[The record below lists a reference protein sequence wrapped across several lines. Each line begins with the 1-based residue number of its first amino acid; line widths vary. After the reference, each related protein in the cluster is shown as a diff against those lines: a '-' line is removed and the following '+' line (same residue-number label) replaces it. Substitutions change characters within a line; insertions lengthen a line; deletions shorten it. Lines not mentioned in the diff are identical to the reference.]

1 MHRTLCRAVSLVWL
15 PALVGAGLVCT
26 AQSGPE
32 SQQRI
37 EALLAEV
44 SQAQQTQDHSR
55 LRAAYAEI
63 AALRPDTPEY
73 QRGLGL
79 ACYLGGDYAG
89 AITALERAASL
100 QPELA
105 GVSLYLGISY
115 YRANRFQEAVEA
127 LERAPELDS
136 GAPAAQF
143 WLGASYRALGR
154 HAEAVPMLEAAH
166 EKAKSD
172 PEILL
177 LLTRTYSEHAAGWFR
192 QLLAVAGTSAPARL
206 LRAEE
211 LAMDG
216 VDQAAMKETDA
227 ALEQDPGLIG
237 LHLLRGQILW
247 AAEDFA
253 KSADEF
259 QRELEN
265 DPLSAEAHLMLGA
278 YRLDLGDASTALG
291 HLRRASLHRPSDEV
305 IRELLD
311 EALRAGV
318 ADADPKVPSRGPE
331 AAEPT
336 LEDAIAAYKRGQ
348 ATEAA
353 ALLERFLSRRPGTA
367 AARLILARC
376 RIAEGQLRM
385 ALEQLNRVHEQDQEE
400 PETLYLL
407 GKTYEGL
414 ASQAAGR
421 LFELN
426 PDAPGVRLLRGEAFE
441 RGPKYD
447 FESALAE
454 FRAAKESSPDDPAVD
469 QAIGRVLFKMKRFDE
484 AVPHL
489 EAALAR
495 NPGHGTANYLLG
507 KIRLLQ
513 GNRKDAIATLREAV
527 RARPGLV
534 DARRDLASALA
545 REGRLEE
552 AIGMYEDL
560 LTDHPTDASLHALLA
575 TAYRRAGRIEEA
587 KAHAEKARTAGQE

>member
-1 MHRTLCRAVSLVWL
+1 MRQTSCRAISLVWL
-15 PALVGAGLVCT
+15 SALVGAGLVCT

-32 SQQRI
+32 SQQRV

-44 SQAQQTQDHSR
+44 SQAQQTQDHAR
-55 LRAAYAEI
+55 LRAAYAEV
-63 AALRPDTPEY
+63 AALRPDNPEY

-89 AITALERAASL
+89 AIAALEQAASL
-100 QPELA
+100 QPGLA

-115 YRANRFQEAVEA
+115 YRTNRFQEAQET
-127 LERAPELDS
+127 LEGAPELDS

-154 HAEAVPMLEAAH
+154 LSEAVLLLEAAH
-166 EKAKSD
+166 EKAQSD

-216 VDQAAMKETDA
+216 VDQAALKETDA
-227 ALEQDPGLIG
+227 ALQQDPGLIG
-237 LHLLRGQILW
+237 VHLLRGQILW
-247 AAEDFA
+247 AAENFA
-253 KSADEF
+253 KGTDEF
-259 QRELEN
+259 RREVEN

-278 YRLDLGDASTALG
+278 YKLDLGDASAALT
-291 HLRRASLHRPSDEV
+291 HLRLASRYRPNDEV
-305 IRELLD
+305 TRELLH
-311 EALRAGV
+311 EAVRAGGV
-318 ADADPKVPSRGPE
+318 DPTPIVHARSPQ

-336 LEDAIAAYKRGQ
+336 LEDAIGAYKRGQ

-353 ALLERFLSRRPGTA
+353 ALLERLLSSRPGMA

-376 RIAEGQLRM
+376 RIAEGELRI
-385 ALEQLNRVHEQDQEE
+385 ALEHLNRVQEQDRED
-400 PETLYLL
+400 PEALYLL

-414 ASQAAGR
+414 ASQAAER

-426 PDAPGVRLLRGEAFE
+426 PDAPGIRLLRGEAFE
-441 RGPKYD
+441 RGPKYN
-447 FESALAE
+447 FESALGE

-469 QAIGRVLFKMKRFDE
+469 LAIGRVLFKMKRFDE

-495 NPGHGTANYLLG
+495 RPGHGAANYLLG

-513 GNRKDAIATLREAV
+513 GNRKDAIGPLREAV

-545 REGRLEE
+545 LEGRLEE
-552 AIGMYEDL
+552 AIGIFEDL
-560 LTDHPTDASLHALLA
+560 LTEHSRDASLHALLA
-575 TAYRRAGRIEEA
+575 TAYRRAGRIEDA
-587 KAHAEKARTAGQE
+587 KEHAEKARTAGRK

>member
-1 MHRTLCRAVSLVWL
+1 MRGTWCRAVWL
-15 PALVGAGLVCT
+15 SALVGAGLVGT
-26 AQSGPE
+26 AESGPE
-32 SQQRI
+32 AQQRV

-44 SQAQQTQDHSR
+44 SQAQQAQDHSR

-63 AALRPDTPEY
+63 AALRPDAPEY

-79 ACYLGGDYAG
+79 ACYLGGDYDG
-89 AITALERAASL
+89 AIAALQRAASL
-100 QPELA
+100 QPGLA

-115 YRANRFQEAVEA
+115 YRTNRFQEALEA
-127 LERAPELDS
+127 LERAPERDS

-143 WLGASYRALGR
+143 WLGATYRALGR
-154 HAEAVPMLEAAH
+154 HSEAVPLLEAAH
-166 EKAKSD
+166 EKAQSD
-172 PEILL
+172 AEILL

-227 ALEQDPGLIG
+227 ALERDPGLIG

-247 AAEDFA
+247 AGENFD
-253 KSADEF
+253 KGADEF
-259 QRELEN
+259 RRELEN

-278 YRLDLGDASTALG
+278 YQLDVGDASAALA
-291 HLRRASLHRPSDEV
+291 HLRLARRYRPNDEV
-305 IRELLD
+305 TRELLE
-311 EALRAGV
+311 EAMKAGGV
-318 ADADPKVPSRGPE
+318 DPAPKVPARSPE
-331 AAEPT
+331 AAQPT
-336 LEDAIAAYKRGQ
+336 FEDAIGAYKRGR

-353 ALLERFLSRRPGTA
+353 ELLERLLARRPETA

-376 RIAEGQLRM
+376 RIAEGELRI
-385 ALEQLNRVHEQDQEE
+385 ALEQLDRVQQKDRED

-414 ASQAAGR
+414 ASQAAER

-454 FRAAKESSPDDPAVD
+454 FRAAKQSSPDDPAVD

-489 EAALAR
+489 EATLAWS
-495 NPGHGTANYLLG
+495 PGHGTANYLLG
-507 KIRLLQ
+507 KIRFLR
-513 GNRKDAIATLREAV
+513 GNRKDAIGPLREAV
-527 RARPGLV
+527 RARPSLV
-534 DARRDLASALA
+534 EPRRDLATALA
-545 REGRLEE
+545 LEGRLEE
-552 AIGMYEDL
+552 AIGIYEDL

-575 TAYRRAGRIEEA
+575 TAYRRAGRIEDA
-587 KAHAEKARTAGQE
+587 KAHAERARTAGHK